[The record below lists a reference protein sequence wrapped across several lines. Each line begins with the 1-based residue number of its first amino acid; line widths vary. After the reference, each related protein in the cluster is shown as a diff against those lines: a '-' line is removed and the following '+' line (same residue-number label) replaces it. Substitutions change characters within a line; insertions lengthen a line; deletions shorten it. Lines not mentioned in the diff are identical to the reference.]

1 MATISVFCPECNGKD
16 VVKHGYL
23 PKGEQRF
30 RCRNE
35 TCKKGSFIL
44 NYTAKG
50 RLPETA
56 SKIVD
61 MAMNASGIRD
71 TARVLGI
78 SPTTVINKLKQQEGT
93 LSLVNTAYLE
103 SVNPEQTEVTLCK
116 VEEAEGDEM
125 WSFVGNKSQQHWL
138 WHAIDHNSG
147 KILAY
152 VFGSRKDEVFCQ
164 LKDLLKPFGIQRFYT
179 DNWTAYSRHSV
190 AKEHIVGKDKTWKIE
205 RKHLTLR
212 TRIKRLTRKTICFS
226 KSILMHNIVVG
237 LFINR
242 FEFGSG
248 TANA

>member
-1 MATISVFCPECNGKD
+1 M
-16 VVKHGYL
+16 
-23 PKGEQRF
+23 
-30 RCRNE
+30 
-35 TCKKGSFIL
+35 
-44 NYTAKG
+44 NYRALG
-50 RLPETA
+50 RLPGVA
-56 SKIVD
+56 DKIVD

-71 TARVLGI
+71 TARVLKI
-78 SPTTVINKLKQQEGT
+78 SPTTVLNKLKQQESR

-103 SVNPEQTEVTLCK
+103 ALDLERTDVILSK

-152 VFGSRKDEVFCQ
+152 VLGSRKDKVFGQ
-164 LKDLLKPFGIQRFYT
+164 LKALLKPFGIKRFYT
-179 DNWTAYSRHSV
+179 DDWGAYTRIPL
-190 AKEHIVGKDKTWKIE
+190 AEEHVIGKDKTWKIE

-226 KSILMHNIVVG
+226 KSILMHNIIVG

-242 FEFGSG
+242 FEFG
-248 TANA
+248 AP

>member
-1 MATISVFCPECNGKD
+1 MATITVSCPICNSND

-23 PKGEQRF
+23 PNGEQRF

-35 TCKKGSFIL
+35 NCKKGTFIL
-44 NYTAKG
+44 NYTDLG
-50 RLPETA
+50 RSPNIVT
-56 SKIVD
+56 KIID

-71 TARVLGI
+71 TARVLNI
-78 SPTTVINKLKQQEGT
+78 SPTTVIDKLKQQENN
-93 LSLVNTAYLE
+93 LSLINTAYLE
-103 SVNPEQTEVTLCK
+103 SINSEQTEVILTK

-164 LKDLLKPFGIQRFYT
+164 LKGLLEPFGIQRFYT
-179 DNWTAYSRHSV
+179 DDWGAYSRNPLG
-190 AKEHIVGKDKTWKIE
+190 KEHIIGKDKTWKIE

-226 KSILMHNIVVG
+226 KSIVMHNIVVG

-242 FEFGSG
+242 FEFGA
-248 TANA
+248 ANS

>member
-1 MATISVFCPECNGKD
+1 MATITVPCPVCNSND
-16 VVKHGYL
+16 VVKHGHL

-35 TCKKGSFIL
+35 DCKKATFIL
-44 NYTAKG
+44 NYTAMG
-50 RLPETA
+50 RLPDIA
-56 SKIVD
+56 HKIVD

-71 TARVLGI
+71 TARVLHI
-78 SPTTVINKLKQQEGT
+78 SPTTVIDKLKRQESS

-103 SVNPEQTEVTLCK
+103 SLNPAQTEVTLTK
-116 VEEAEGDEM
+116 VEAAEGDEM

-164 LKDLLKPFGIQRFYT
+164 LKGLLEAFGIQRFYT
-179 DNWTAYSRHSV
+179 DDWGAYSRNPL
-190 AKEHIVGKDKTWKIE
+190 AEEPIIGKDKTWKIE

-226 KSILMHNIVVG
+226 KSVLMHNIVVG

-242 FEFGSG
+242 FEFGA
-248 TANA
+248 ANA

>member
-1 MATISVFCPECNGKD
+1 MATISVYCPECNGND
-16 VVKHGYL
+16 VVKHGRL

-30 RCRNE
+30 RCRTE
-35 TCKKGSFIL
+35 RCKKGSFLL

-50 RLPETA
+50 RLPGIA
-56 SKIVD
+56 DKIID

-78 SPTTVINKLKQQEGT
+78 SPTTVIHKLKPQDGT
-93 LSLVNTAYLE
+93 LSLVNLAYLE
-103 SVNPEQTEVTLCK
+103 SINPEQAEVTFCK
-116 VEEAEGDEM
+116 VEEVEGDEM
-125 WSFVGNKSQQHWL
+125 WSFVGNKSPQHWL
-138 WHAIDHNSG
+138 WHAIDHQSG

-179 DNWTAYSRHSV
+179 DDWGAYTRHAI
-190 AKEHIVGKDKTWKIE
+190 AKTHIIGKDKTWKIE

-226 KSILMHNIVVG
+226 KSILIHNIVVG

-242 FEFGSG
+242 FEFGS
-248 TANA
+248 AKA